1 MQDHE
6 GPRARKGVIG
16 ILEKFQMFRP
26 RRLLLLDSTSPPRST
41 GSYASLNLEANR
53 TIRFSGSNFHE
64 LVTTCNLVVAIFHS
78 EIFLFS
84 TCDYHILIIEEDL
97 YIILFRFISKIILFK
112 NYRNPSRVI

>member
-84 TCDYHILIIEEDL
+84 TCDYHILIIEEGL
-97 YIILFRFISKIILFK
+97 YIILFRFISKIILLK